1 MWRGRRQ
8 CGEFAAVENP
18 YPDETVSAPSCGNAQ
33 IVKELDIFGERV
45 RSQQWDDVEFSAP
58 ISSSRAPRKN
68 QSMSAVFIS
77 NFLIQ

>member
-18 YPDETVSAPSCGNAQ
+18 YPDETISAPGCGKAQ

-45 RSQQWDDVEFSAP
+45 RTQQWDDVEFSAP
-58 ISSSRAPRKN
+58 ISSSRAPRKD

-77 NFLIQ
+77 KI